1 MNPNGRPK
9 TRSLEQQ
16 MVSIYRL
23 IHREMVKQETTN
35 VSKVCRAVFNNDNS
49 IRFFELKNIEGD
61 TDHFLTDLIDNPENL
76 RKRYQEAKKRSTDA
90 DKYPILHHTVNIL
103 SEQLEAEIERHKQW
117 REAHEREN
125 QEGRLVAYKH
135 NLSTRFAR
143 KP

>member
-9 TRSLEQQ
+9 TRSLEYQ
-16 MVSIYRL
+16 MVAIYKL
-23 IHREMVKQETTN
+23 IHQTMINEESSN
-35 VSKVCRAVFNNDNS
+35 VSNACRAIFNNDNS
-49 IRFFELKNIEGD
+49 IRIFKLKIIEGE

-76 RKRYQEAKKRSTDA
+76 RKRYQEAKKSSTDA
-90 DKYPILHHTVNIL
+90 DNYPILHHTVNIL

-135 NLSTRFAR
+135 NLPTRFAR